1 MTLLAINIPTY
12 ERLESFSS
20 ILIELENELNA
31 LPKAHKDIIEINIF
45 ENNSSVANQKRD
57 LCNEVAQRSAI
68 NLKFSVNE
76 TNIGADR
83 NILKC
88 CCATPDATFTW
99 VLGDDDHIVAGC
111 FPKILSS
118 LMENAENLGLLIL
131 MEGEFV
137 CKTVFKDKLFKSY
150 EDFARLSIKQ
160 QRNVVW
166 AHSLIS
172 CNIFRSS
179 VFDLDEATYVVDKL
193 TPRIGLSLNF
203 VHMRGIVNGLLRNAK
218 EYSVLMPS
226 YISLDCSKRLPSL
239 FKVANWSK
247 EFNRILYFYYLWL
260 LGELGVRI
268 DEIPYSRDMWWLFGP
283 NELKGWRRWFRSPL
297 VP

>member
-45 ENNSSVANQKRD
+45 ENNSSVANQKQSFCD
-57 LCNEVAQRSAI
+57 QIALRSGI
-68 NLKFSVNE
+68 NLKFSINE

-88 CCATPDATFTW
+88 CSATPGATFTW

-111 FPKILSS
+111 MPKILAS
-118 LMENAENLGLLIL
+118 LLENKESLGLLIL

-137 CKTVFKDKLFKSY
+137 CKPVFKDKLFKSY
-150 EDFARLSIKQ
+150 EEFARLSIKQ
-160 QRNVVW
+160 QPNLVL

-172 CNIFRSS
+172 CNIFRSG
-179 VFDLDEATYVVDKL
+179 VFDLDEATYVVNKL

-203 VHMRGIVNGLLRNAK
+203 VHMRGLVNGLFRNAK
-218 EYSVLMPS
+218 EHSVLMPS

-239 FKVANWSK
+239 CGVANWSS
-247 EFNRILYFYYLWL
+247 EISRIYYFYYLWL
-260 LGELGVRI
+260 LGELGIRV
-268 DEIPYSRDMWWLFGP
+268 DEMPYSRNMWWLFGAK
-283 NELKGWRRWFRSPL
+283 ELKGWRRWFRSPL

>member
-31 LPKAHKDIIEINIF
+31 LPKAHKDMIEINVF
-45 ENNSSVANQKRD
+45 ENNSPVASQKQR
-57 LCNEVAQRSAI
+57 LCSEVALRSSI

-76 TNIGADR
+76 TNVGADR

-118 LMENAENLGLLIL
+118 LLENEENLGLLIL
-131 MEGEFV
+131 MDAECV
-137 CKTVFKDKLFKSY
+137 IKTVFKDKVFKSY
-150 EDFARLSIKQ
+150 EDFARLSIKKQ
-160 QRNVVW
+160 PNLVL

-179 VFDLDEATYVVDKL
+179 AFDLDEATYVVDKI

-203 VHMRGIVNGLLRNAK
+203 VHMRGMVNGLFRNNI
-218 EYSVLMPS
+218 EYGVLLPS
-226 YISLDCSKRLPSL
+226 YISLDCSKRLPSA
-239 FKVANWSK
+239 FKVKNWSK
-247 EFNRILYFYYLWL
+247 EINRIFYFYYLWL
-260 LGELGVRI
+260 LGELGVRV
-268 DEIPYSRDMWWLFGP
+268 DEMPYSRGMWWLFGSK
-283 NELKGWRRWFRSPL
+283 ELKGWRRWFRSPF